1 MNTGKAHR
9 RKAQTRI
16 GAVVK
21 DHDTVEHC
29 TGKAQRGEAQG
40 RMPLPLI
47 W

>member
-21 DHDTVEHC
+21 DHAQLNTALVKHKEEKHKVECLFH
-29 TGKAQRGEAQG
+29 
-40 RMPLPLI
+40 
-47 W
+47 